1 MLEKETGIDKYKILC
16 CYKNI
21 HGGGVACYVRND
33 LSSIY
38 LYLWNWNPII
48 IVGIIYFPLSQS
60 NFPEVLNSNINKTSS
75 RENETYISSDFNINL
90 NDFYIL

>member
-1 MLEKETGIDKYKILC
+1 MLEKEIGIDKYKILC

-38 LYLWNWNPII
+38 LFLWNWNPII
-48 IVGIIYFPLSQS
+48 IVGIIYFPLT
-60 NFPEVLNSNINKTSS
+60 NS